1 MLSREHVKCKIWSII
16 DIAWVTPLVA
26 EIPFRLFSD
35 WNEVRKWWEKFR
47 SRKNSFSTHFHSCFS
62 IGKSYENKW
71 KILLE
76 FFLKLHIIPGRIFPS
91 IFLPFSNWEKVEKTK
106 RKLFFKCFFLLI
118 IFLVLSERE
127 IAKKIYG
134 ISSEFFSS
142 FSHLILFGK
151 RKENNENGKYFFLII
166 FLVLSDWKKAKKIYG
181 NKFFLVRN
189 FSHHFPTSFCSEKG
203 KKTTRMEK
211 KNFSAFS

>member
-1 MLSREHVKCKIWSII
+1 MIRAFSLYYTVHEH
-16 DIAWVTPLVA
+16 TLVA

-142 FSHLILFGK
+142 FSDLILIGK
-151 RKENNENGKYFFLII
+151 REENNENGKYFFLSI
-166 FLVLSDWKKAKKIYG
+166 FIGIS
-181 NKFFLVRN
+181 R
-189 FSHHFPTSFCSEKG
+189 SEKA
-203 KKTTRMEK
+203 
-211 KNFSAFS
+211 KNFSGKFRIVFWDVNLIKLIIKTYLWSKFLCAI

>member
-1 MLSREHVKCKIWSII
+1 M
-16 DIAWVTPLVA
+16 
-26 EIPFRLFSD
+26 
-35 WNEVRKWWEKFR
+35 
-47 SRKNSFSTHFHSCFS
+47 
-62 IGKSYENKW
+62 
-71 KILLE
+71 E

-142 FSHLILFGK
+142 FSHLILIGK
-151 RKENNENGKYFFLII
+151 REENNENGKYFFLSI
-166 FLVLSDWKKAKKIYG
+166 FIGVSRSEKA
-181 NKFFLVRN
+181 RN
-189 FSHHFPTSFCSEKG
+189 FSGKFRIVFWDVNLIKLNIKTYHWSKFLCAIKCLLQLLYKDWCLKILLSFLKQLFYEDWRFPTRFYQFFLNK
-203 KKTTRMEK
+203 
-211 KNFSAFS
+211 